1 MTKTFLT
8 LFLYNS
14 IPVAMMSEM
23 KPQIDTTVPPPIR
36 PPRAKRQLRV
46 VQYESALSAMN
57 PGDSMVVP
65 AFEDA
70 KSIRA
75 WMERR
80 GWGFASK
87 SEGGAFRVWRMQ

>member
-1 MTKTFLT
+1 
-8 LFLYNS
+8 
-14 IPVAMMSEM
+14 M

-36 PPRAKRQLRV
+36 KPRAKRQLRV
-46 VQYESALSAMN
+46 AQYETTLSAMN

-75 WMERR
+75 WMCRR

-87 SEGGAFRVWRMQ
+87 SENGEFRIWRAQ